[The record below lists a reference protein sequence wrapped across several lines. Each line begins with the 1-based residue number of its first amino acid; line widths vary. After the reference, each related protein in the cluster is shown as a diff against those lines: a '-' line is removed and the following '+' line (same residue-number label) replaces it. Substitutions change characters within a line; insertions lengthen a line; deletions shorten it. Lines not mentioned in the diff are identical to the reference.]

1 MTRLW
6 ITNGSTS
13 IEPVINPLSAAC
25 HEDYLPTHVHVLD
38 NPYIEDVTDQATS
51 MIKTIVTTNGGEE
64 PEIDVET
71 IEDERDFEAIVTY
84 LRDAI
89 TSGGDDAE
97 IAIDVTPGRKFWSI
111 ISFQAGLRYEA
122 DHLYYIHL
130 EGEYFGE
137 SFPTIPRTAIELVDF
152 TEVL

>member
-1 MTRLW
+1 M
-6 ITNGSTS
+6 
-13 IEPVINPLSAAC
+13 VA
-25 HEDYLPTHVHVLD
+25 
-38 NPYIEDVTDQATS
+38 
-51 MIKTIVTTNGGEE
+51 
-64 PEIDVET
+64 
-71 IEDERDFEAIVTY
+71 
-84 LRDAI
+84 LR
-89 TSGGDDAE
+89 AE
-97 IAIDVTPGRKFWSI
+97 IGREFWSI